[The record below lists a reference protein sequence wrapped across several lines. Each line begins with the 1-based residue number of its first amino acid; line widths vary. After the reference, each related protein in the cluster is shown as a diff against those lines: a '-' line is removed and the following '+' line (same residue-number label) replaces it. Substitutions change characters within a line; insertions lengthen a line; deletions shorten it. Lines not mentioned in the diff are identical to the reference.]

1 MIKRYRTL
9 VSDIA
14 TVIAVGCP
22 INSTDNL
29 AVKPLNMGEDGEY
42 SVMVMTGDD
51 IKQGI
56 PGDNPQYPKYK
67 KAFECKYWLKIYDD
81 FGLSF
86 HSLDKME
93 GNYQHFEI
101 WQPIDPEDCVDNL
114 IVKAF

>member
-1 MIKRYRTL
+1 MIKRYKTL

-14 TVIAVGCP
+14 TVIAAGCP
-22 INSTDNL
+22 LEGNDL
-29 AVKPLNMGEDGEY
+29 AVKPLSMGEDGEY

-67 KAFECKYWLKIYDD
+67 KVFECKYWLKIYDD
-81 FGLSF
+81 YGLSF
-86 HSLDKME
+86 YSLAKIE
-93 GNYQHFEI
+93 GNYQHLEI
-101 WQPIDPEDCVDNL
+101 WQPVDPEDYVDNL